1 MSEEAIVDFGPKG
14 VGRVLC
20 LVDRNDNPLGDDEPE
35 ANAVGFIAEMLSG
48 PDRGKHLWWD
58 IRGLGAEITPS

>member
-35 ANAVGFIAEMLSG
+35 ANQGGYRDQKRIHCLARQSL
-48 PDRGKHLWWD
+48 
-58 IRGLGAEITPS
+58 